1 MKGNIMKKLI
11 VALALALPLAFT
23 ADAQMVVYDPIV
35 NIEQILS
42 EAENIAE
49 YVDMVDNQVQQITQ
63 LSDQLQQL
71 ENYNQAFGNPAQILN
86 VTGVNAITSDLTQTP
101 LGETISAVEKAADG
115 TDALTYDANGLYHDI
130 GATFTTPS
138 GNSVQRNA
146 ADYKPNQAINNATA
160 NYSSVTQNV
169 LSRRQALK
177 DAIAQ
182 TIQSLQSASTASEV
196 QKLTGVLLGQQA
208 ALSATDKEIDQAVDV
223 SVEQDIEN
231 RNDQQKQATANQ
243 EQQKAEMMES
253 LGNFRTTFKLNT
265 QPPQFP
271 TDNQ

>member
-1 MKGNIMKKLI
+1 MKKLI
-11 VALALALPLAFT
+11 AIIAAALPMAFS
-23 ADAQMVVYDPIV
+23 AHAQWIVYDPV
-35 NIEQILS
+35 SNIQQILD
-42 EAENIAE
+42 EAENIGE

-86 VTGVNAITSDLTQTP
+86 VTGVSAVTSDLTQTP

-115 TDALTYDANGLYHDI
+115 TAALTYDANGLYNQI

-138 GNSVQRNA
+138 GSSIQRNS
-146 ADYKPNQAINNATA
+146 ADYKPNEAINNATA
-160 NYSSVTQNV
+160 NYWSVTQNV
-169 LSRRQALK
+169 LQRRQSLK

-182 TIQSLQSASTASEV
+182 TIQSLQSATTASEV

-231 RNDQQKQATANQ
+231 RNDQQKQATAEQ
-243 EQQKAEMMES
+243 EDQKAEMVES
-253 LGNFRTTFKLNT
+253 LGNFRTTFQLNT

-271 TDNQ
+271 TSSQ